1 MLRYAVLGNPIAHSL
16 SPLIHAHFAQQ
27 LRIELSYE
35 RILVKGPFKAAAD
48 DFFAHGG
55 RGCNVTLPCKLEAC
69 AYAHK
74 LSAAAAAAGAVNTL
88 KQEADGTVSGFNT
101 DGPGL
106 MLDLKRLQFPLQQAR
121 VLIIGAGG
129 AVKGI
134 LLPLLQEQP
143 AAVTVVNRTL
153 SRAQTLADQH
163 PGKVQALSF
172 AELNAQS
179 GLQFDLIING
189 SASSIQGTLPDV
201 KPEILAAAQAAYDL
215 MYTKAGTTIF
225 TEHCRASGVQQT
237 ADGIGMLISQAA
249 LSFEIWQGVRPDI
262 AETITYLTSVL
273 KAQ

>member
-27 LRIELSYE
+27 LRIDLSYE

-121 VLIIGAGG
+121 VLMA
-129 AVKGI
+129 
-134 LLPLLQEQP
+134 
-143 AAVTVVNRTL
+143 R
-153 SRAQTLADQH
+153 
-163 PGKVQALSF
+163 SF
-172 AELNAQS
+172 AELNSQS